1 MIRWIHKLPIFRAI
15 PNAPI
20 GLPLFILAQSIFLFA
35 QINRV
40 LLNKIQNRKDDFY
53 VKNTLSANRSI

>member
-20 GLPLFILAQSIFLFA
+20 CPPLFALAQSIIFLFA
-35 QINRV
+35 QINRI
-40 LLNKIQNRKDDFY
+40 LLNRIQNRKDDF
-53 VKNTLSANRSI
+53 LC

>member
-15 PNAPI
+15 PTAPI
-20 GLPLFILAQSIFLFA
+20 GLPLFVLAQSIIFLFA

-40 LLNKIQNRKDDFY
+40 LLNRIQNRKDDF
-53 VKNTLSANRSI
+53 LC